1 MAWCNGASENGTHTS
16 RSNRRTSPSL
26 FSHQAKPMQNL
37 DKIEKIFGMIG
48 SDSDGECL
56 NAVALIKRNLKAQGK
71 NWNDFSKHLFGAAPR
86 VKESSRED
94 MRNRWRD
101 MHEDARKSARED
113 RNREYQRTHKP
124 EDGWPNDTNETWKH
138 KNKEQE
144 KPHANN
150 GKYSYGDPYPGYSEH
165 KKMALELVNVII
177 TKNSTMT
184 QWETSFI
191 QDIYNKNICM
201 ARSLSSKQESIL
213 QRIYEQYIKS

>member
-1 MAWCNGASENGTHTS
+1 
-16 RSNRRTSPSL
+16 
-26 FSHQAKPMQNL
+26 MQNL

-48 SDSDGECL
+48 SDSDGETL
-56 NAVALIKRNLKAQGK
+56 NAVALIKRSLKSQGK
-71 NWNDFSKHLFGAAPR
+71 NWNDLSKHLFGAAPR
-86 VKESSRED
+86 ASGTNQGFKDRWHDMAEEMRAEREEK
-94 MRNRWRD
+94 RRR
-101 MHEDARKSARED
+101 DARAQRGAEENNRRARE
-113 RNREYQRTHKP
+113 
-124 EDGWPNDTNETWKH
+124 
-138 KNKEQE
+138 E

-165 KKMALELVNVII
+165 KKMALELVNIII